1 MTQNIMVYLA
11 VDRDG
16 TECIFED
23 TPYRGSYLGGDKKDF
38 SHWNSA
44 LSFVTIP
51 KGTIKK
57 LTGKDL
63 TFEDGYRT
71 YVGDDYDPTPE

>member
-1 MTQNIMVYLA
+1 MSNNTMVYLA

-16 TECIFED
+16 TESIFDSEPQRGNDGYWQCIDWAGTFIE
-23 TPYRGSYLGGDKKDF
+23 L
-38 SHWNSA
+38 
-44 LSFVTIP
+44 P

-63 TFEDGYRT
+63 TFEMGYVS
-71 YVGDDYDPTPE
+71 YVSDDYDPTPE

>member
-1 MTQNIMVYLA
+1 MVYLA
-11 VDRDG
+11 VDKDG
-16 TECIFED
+16 TETIFNEV
-23 TPYRGSYLGGDKKDF
+23 PPLKKKAGYWSSPLNIGD
-38 SHWNSA
+38 SIE
-44 LSFVTIP
+44 LP

-71 YVGDDYDPTPE
+71 YTGENYDPTPE